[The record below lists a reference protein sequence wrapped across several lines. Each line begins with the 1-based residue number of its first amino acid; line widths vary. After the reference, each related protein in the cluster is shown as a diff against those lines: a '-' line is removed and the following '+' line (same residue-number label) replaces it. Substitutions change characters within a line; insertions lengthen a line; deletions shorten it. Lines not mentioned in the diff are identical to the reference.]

1 MTCFCCEVI
10 FINNISP
17 SSSFVEYIV
26 SIGVSFCFT
35 GVPASN
41 KMASNDLAAMDR
53 YKREIFQVATETKFD
68 PAVIAGQAKYL
79 ITILLFTND

>member
-1 MTCFCCEVI
+1 
-10 FINNISP
+10 
-17 SSSFVEYIV
+17 
-26 SIGVSFCFT
+26 
-35 GVPASN
+35 
-41 KMASNDLAAMDR
+41 MASNDLAAMDR